1 MSCSRKEAPRET
13 AAPSAG
19 QEKNNTVGVALPA
32 HYERHTDDLDGM
44 VKRRNIRALV
54 MLNPIGFFYDQ
65 GRPHGVMYEAL
76 QELEKYVNQKL
87 KSGTIKV
94 EVSFLP
100 VRPDQVEAALTQ
112 GMGDFV
118 AYALVIT
125 PERQQR
131 VAFTMPI
138 GNDVKQFIVTGPS
151 FGAVSSLEDLGGKEV
166 YVNPLSVNYQNL
178 QTG

>member
-1 MSCSRKEAPRET
+1 
-13 AAPSAG
+13 
-19 QEKNNTVGVALPA
+19 
-32 HYERHTDDLDGM
+32 
-44 VKRRNIRALV
+44 
-54 MLNPIGFFYDQ
+54 
-65 GRPHGVMYEAL
+65 
-76 QELEKYVNQKL
+76 
-87 KSGTIKV
+87 
-94 EVSFLP
+94 
-100 VRPDQVEAALTQ
+100 
-112 GMGDFV
+112 MGDFV